1 VIADLLLATLQLV
14 SPVFSSP
21 SVVAEVKTG
30 DDFVI
35 ALPSN
40 VTTGYAWTQKIADG
54 SVVAYEG
61 NVYQNPAAERERPGA
76 GGQQLFIFHA
86 NATGTTQI
94 AFAYAR
100 PFESTAPPAKSVSF
114 TVTVH

>member
-54 SVVAYEG
+54 SV
-61 NVYQNPAAERERPGA
+61 VYQNPAAERERPGA